1 MMRNILTKPQ
11 RIDAKSAKEM
21 TEKGQAVLVDVRT
34 PGEYA
39 MGHINGANLL
49 PLDTLSEQTA
59 AALADKD
66 AAVIVYCQSGARS
79 AHAAAQLAAM
89 GYKNVFDLG
98 GIFSW
103 PYGITR

>member
-1 MMRNILTKPQ
+1 MMREMLTKPK
-11 RIDAKSAKEM
+11 RIDAKSVKEM
-21 TEKGQAVLVDVRT
+21 TDKGQAVLVDVRT
-34 PGEYA
+34 PEEYA
-39 MGHINGANLL
+39 MGHIGGANLL
-49 PLDTLSEQTA
+49 PLDVLAKQA
-59 AALADKD
+59 GAALADKD

-79 AHAAAQLAAM
+79 AYAAAQLATM